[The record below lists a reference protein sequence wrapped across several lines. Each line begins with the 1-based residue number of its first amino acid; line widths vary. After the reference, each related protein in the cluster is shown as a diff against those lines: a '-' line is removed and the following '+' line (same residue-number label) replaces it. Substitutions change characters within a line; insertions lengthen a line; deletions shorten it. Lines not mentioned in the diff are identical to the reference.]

1 MSQKVCTQ
9 CGTELSGEERFC
21 PKCGHVV
28 EKETQGQ
35 AAAAPKTETQAQFA
49 AVPETKAQVQFV
61 AAPEMKT
68 ADVSPTV
75 TEQPVSGRRGKKLTP
90 LSVVLSILICLVLI
104 LLGIGASLAGIVKMS
119 LGETAIET
127 AVGNVELAE
136 LKTEQLS
143 GSGQKNET
151 LPQLIYDSI
160 DPEFKEYM
168 PEEEEAL
175 EAIEEILEED
185 FVKDFLAEKTQDYV
199 NDILTGSG
207 DGRIKVKEVT
217 DLIRKNRKKLEDLT
231 QGKYRISDS
240 DIEDVREYLEQNHV
254 LEDLELSELQDENE
268 TAFDLVQNL
277 FSYWMLGLLA
287 GLFVLFVVLLFLA
300 NRRFRRSMVYLGISL
315 LLVGAADVTLAIMT
329 GRISGLLN
337 DMLRLGEKFYGAL
350 LSPVRTN
357 SFIVGGCTLLV
368 GLLALILPQVFRKKR
383 PAAGS

>member
-1 MSQKVCTQ
+1 MSQTVCTQ

-28 EKETQGQ
+28 EKETQAQ
-35 AAAAPKTETQAQFA
+35 VAAAPKTEMQAQ
-49 AVPETKAQVQFV
+49 VT

-75 TEQPVSGRRGKKLTP
+75 TEQPASGRRGKKLTP

-104 LLGIGASLAGIVKMS
+104 LLGIGASLTGIVKMS

-136 LKTEQLS
+136 LKTGQLS

-151 LPQLIYDSI
+151 LPQMIYDSI
-160 DPEFKEYM
+160 EPGFKEYM

-199 NDILTGSG
+199 SDILTGSG

-254 LEDLELSELQDENE
+254 LEDLDLSELQDENE

-383 PAAGS
+383 PAAGR